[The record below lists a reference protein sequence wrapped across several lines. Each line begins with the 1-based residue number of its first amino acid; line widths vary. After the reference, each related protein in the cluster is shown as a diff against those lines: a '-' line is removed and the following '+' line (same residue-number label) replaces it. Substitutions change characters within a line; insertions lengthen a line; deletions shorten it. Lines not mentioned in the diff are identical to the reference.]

1 MNTQHVCQSDTVKSS
16 VNVWWARDG
25 GCIHLSIYFSM
36 LRIFQCR
43 SAEAAQSYFTQGL
56 AREDYYTEGQEI
68 AGRWGG
74 NGIDLLGL
82 RPSAERDGVTRHSF
96 VALTKNL
103 HPVMGGRLTQRT
115 KRDRTIG
122 YDFNFHAPK
131 GISVL
136 HAIHGDDRIMTA
148 FRDAVNETMMEIECD
163 AAARVRIGGRQEDR
177 VTGNLAW
184 AEFVHLTA
192 RPTVVND
199 GPDPHLHAHCF
210 VFNTTFDQ
218 EEDRWKAAQ
227 FRQLVRD
234 APYYEAAFHARLAM
248 SMRSNG
254 YEIERTATGWDVAGI
269 PRSLVEKFSTR
280 TKEIEAMA
288 EELGISDP
296 VAKGQLGARTR
307 KGKDKEARISDLR
320 ASWDGRLNDSERALL
335 QRISDGEQVPEW
347 GDDDDSPG
355 PLENRASVV
364 ARSVDSG
371 VAHSFERKS
380 TMPLRRVAAEALK
393 VGVGHVGIDEIWKEL
408 GERDLLKRTVRG
420 QVLATTREVLAEER
434 ELLRFAVDGKG
445 TCPSV
450 RDRVKH
456 RKGEDWEIQDE
467 RLSPDQRRAVDHI
480 LDSSDRVVA
489 IRGAAGVGKT
499 TMMVE
504 AVDAIR
510 AGGQSVVVVA
520 PTAEAARGQD
530 SLRQKGFPSADTV
543 AKLLGDARMQEGL
556 KNRNGG
562 GVLWV
567 DEAGLL
573 GVGTMKQLF
582 ELADKHGARVVLSGD
597 ERQHKPVERGDALRV
612 LQRLGGIDPVELT
625 TIRRQHG
632 LYREAVSAL
641 SEKEIGAGVEK
652 LRELDAFRAIE
663 DAGER
668 EREAARDYVETV
680 ASGRS
685 SVVVSPTHAEGGRIA
700 DEIRQMQRETGVL
713 RGEDREVLRLRDLG
727 WTEAQRQDA
736 AQYEVGQV
744 VHFHQGA
751 KGAVAGDRCVVLGR
765 EQGEDG
771 MEVVRAKSPRGA
783 EIDLPL
789 DNADRFQVYRQ
800 ENMSLAVGD
809 RVRVTKNGW
818 TADRESK
825 LTNGTMMTVGGF
837 TKHGGIKLVGDRKG
851 VRPKIIPKK
860 YGHLTYGS
868 VLTSHTA
875 QGKDVDHVI
884 VAQSAFSAMAAS
896 AEQFYVSVSRG
907 KKSVRIYTDD
917 VDELVNAVEK
927 SASRLSGMELESGI
941 ALEKKSMA
949 IPRSSE
955 RTNTISK
962 QVGQRDATRRQRG
975 SDKEVKR
982 DGPDGMKKRS
992 RGQGKGMGKGRK
1004 PPPFERGFDRER

>member
-1 MNTQHVCQSDTVKSS
+1 
-16 VNVWWARDG
+16 
-25 GCIHLSIYFSM
+25 M
-36 LRIFQCR
+36 LRIHQCR

-74 NGIDLLGL
+74 VGIDLLGL
-82 RPSAERDGVTRHSF
+82 TPLSERDGVTRQAF
-96 VALTKNL
+96 VALTENR
-103 HPVMGGRLTQRT
+103 HPLTGDRLTQRT

-131 GISVL
+131 GVSVL
-136 HAIHGDDRIMTA
+136 HAIHGDDRIMEA
-148 FRDAVNETMMEIECD
+148 FRGAVNETMMEIERD
-163 AAARVRIGGRQEDR
+163 AAARVRIDGRQEDR
-177 VTGNLAW
+177 VTGNLTW

-192 RPTVVND
+192 RPTVIND

-210 VFNTTFDQ
+210 VFNSTFDG

-248 SMRSNG
+248 SLRSIG
-254 YEIERTATGWDVAGI
+254 YEIDRTATGWDLEGI

-280 TKEIEAMA
+280 TREIESVA
-288 EELGISDP
+288 EELGITDP

-320 ASWDGRLNDSERALL
+320 ASWDGRLNDSERVLL
-335 QRISDGEQVPEW
+335 QRLSDGGLASDWGEGDPPETL
-347 GDDDDSPG
+347 GDGS
-355 PLENRASVV
+355 SVAV
-364 ARSVDSG
+364 RSVDSG
-371 VAHSFERKS
+371 IAHSFERKS

-408 GERDLLKRTVRG
+408 DKRDLLKRTVRG
-420 QVLATTREVLAEER
+420 QVMATTRKVLAEER
-434 ELLRFAVDGKG
+434 ELLKFAVDGKG
-445 TCPSV
+445 TCSSV
-450 RDRVKH
+450 RDRVKR

-467 RLSPDQRRAVDHI
+467 RLSPDQRRAVDHV
-480 LDSSDRVVA
+480 LDSTDRVVA

-504 AVDAIR
+504 AVEAIR
-510 AGGQSVVVVA
+510 AGGQPVVVVA

-530 SLRQKGFPSADTV
+530 SLRQKGFPGADTV
-543 AKLLGDARMQEGL
+543 AKLLDDNQMQQGL
-556 KNRNGG
+556 KNKSGG

-625 TIRRQHG
+625 TIRRQRG
-632 LYREAVSAL
+632 LYRDAVMAL
-641 SEKEIGAGVEK
+641 SENDLPGGVEK
-652 LRELDAFRAIE
+652 LKELDAFREIE
-663 DAGER
+663 DVGER
-668 EREAARDYVETV
+668 ERAVAKEYVETL
-680 ASGRS
+680 ALGRS
-685 SVVVSPTHAEGGRIA
+685 SVVVSPTHIEGGRIA
-700 DEIRQMQRETGVL
+700 DEIRQMQRESGVL

-727 WTEAQRQDA
+727 WTEAQRQDV
-736 AQYEVGQV
+736 AQYEEGQV

-765 EQGEDG
+765 QEREDG
-771 MEVVRAKSPRGA
+771 SEAVRARTPRGV

-789 DNADRFQVYRQ
+789 GNADRFQVYRQ
-800 ENMSLAVGD
+800 EKMSLAVGD

-825 LTNGTMMTVGGF
+825 LTNGTLMTVGGF
-837 TKHGGIKLVGDRKG
+837 TKHGGIKLVGDRRG
-851 VRPKIIPKK
+851 VRPKIVPAK
-860 YGHLTYGS
+860 YGHLSYGS
-868 VLTSHTA
+868 VLTSHTV
-875 QGKDVDHVI
+875 QGKDMDHVI
-884 VAQSAFSAMAAS
+884 VAQSAISAGASS

-907 KKSVRIYTDD
+907 KQSVRVYTDD
-917 VDELVNAVEK
+917 VDELIEAVGK
-927 SASRLSGMELESGI
+927 SASRMSGMELESGI
-941 ALEKKSMA
+941 GLESKRRGNL
-949 IPRSSE
+949 RSPGID
-955 RTNTISK
+955 NPLSK
-962 QVGQRDATRRQRG
+962 QVGQREAARRQQGSGKEMKQDRNRG
-975 SDKEVKR
+975 
-982 DGPDGMKKRS
+982 
-992 RGQGKGMGKGRK
+992 RGKK
-1004 PPPFERGFDRER
+1004 PPSQERGFDRER

>member
-1 MNTQHVCQSDTVKSS
+1 MTKINL
-16 VNVWWARDG
+16 G
-25 GCIHLSIYFSM
+25 M

-74 NGIDLLGL
+74 VGIDLLGL
-82 RPSAERDGVTRHSF
+82 TPSAERDGVTRHSF

-103 HPVMGGRLTQRT
+103 HPLTGDRLTQRT

-131 GISVL
+131 GVSVL
-136 HAIHGDDRIMTA
+136 HAIHGDDRILTA
-148 FRDAVNETMMEIECD
+148 FRGAVNETMTEIERD

-177 VTGNLAW
+177 VTGNLTW

-248 SMRSNG
+248 SMRTIG
-254 YEIERTATGWDVAGI
+254 YEIDRTATGWDIAGV

-280 TKEIEAMA
+280 TKEIEAIA
-288 EELGISDP
+288 DELGITDP

-335 QRISDGEQVPEW
+335 QRLSDGGQEPVL
-347 GDDDDSPG
+347 DDDPPESLGDG
-355 PLENRASVV
+355 LSVA

-371 VAHSFERKS
+371 IAHSFERKS
-380 TMPLRRVAAEALK
+380 TMPIRRVAAEVLK
-393 VGVGHVGIDEIWKEL
+393 VGVGHVDIDEIWKEL
-408 GERDLLKRTVRG
+408 DKRDLLKWTVRG
-420 QVLATTREVLAEER
+420 QVMATTRKVLAEER
-434 ELLRFAVDGKG
+434 ELLKFAVDGKG
-445 TCPSV
+445 TCSSV

-467 RLSPDQRRAVDHI
+467 RLSPDQRRAVDHV
-480 LDSSDRVVA
+480 LDSTDRVIA

-530 SLRQKGFPSADTV
+530 SLRQKGFPAADTV
-543 AKLLGDARMQEGL
+543 AKLLNDTQMQQGL
-556 KNRNGG
+556 KNKSGG

-597 ERQHKPVERGDALRV
+597 DRQHKPVERGDALRV

-625 TIRRQHG
+625 TIRRQRG
-632 LYREAVSAL
+632 LYREAVMAL
-641 SEKEIGAGVEK
+641 SEHDLPTGVEK
-652 LRELDAFRAIE
+652 LKELNAFREIE

-668 EREAARDYVETV
+668 EQAAAKDYVETL
-680 ASGRS
+680 ASGRT

-700 DEIRQMQRETGVL
+700 NEIRQMQRESGVL
-713 RGEDREVLRLRDLG
+713 KGEDRDVLRLRDLG
-727 WTEAQRQDA
+727 WTEAQRQDV
-736 AQYEVGQV
+736 AQYEAGQV

-765 EQGEDG
+765 QEREDG
-771 MEVVRAKSPRGA
+771 TEAVRAKTPRGV

-789 DNADRFQVYRQ
+789 GNADRFQVYRQ
-800 ENMSLAVGD
+800 EKMSLAVGD

-825 LTNGTMMTVGGF
+825 LTNGTLMTVGGF
-837 TKHGGIKLVGDRKG
+837 TKHGAIKLYGDRKG
-851 VRPKIIPKK
+851 VRPKIVPAK
-860 YGHLTYGS
+860 YGHLSYGS
-868 VLTSHTA
+868 VLTSHTV
-875 QGKDVDHVI
+875 QGKDMDHVI
-884 VAQSAFSAMAAS
+884 VAQSAMSAGASS

-907 KKSVRIYTDD
+907 KQSVKIYTDD
-917 VDELVNAVEK
+917 VDELVDAVSK
-927 SASRLSGMELESGI
+927 SASRLAALELESGI
-941 ALEKKSMA
+941 GLENQQRAK
-949 IPRSSE
+949 PRSHDMD
-955 RTNTISK
+955 NPLSK
-962 QVGQRDATRRQRG
+962 QVGQREAARRQQDSG
-975 SDKEVKR
+975 KD
-982 DGPDGMKKRS
+982 MKSNRPVND
-992 RGQGKGMGKGRK
+992 RNKGRGKK
-1004 PPPFERGFDRER
+1004 PPSPERGFDRER